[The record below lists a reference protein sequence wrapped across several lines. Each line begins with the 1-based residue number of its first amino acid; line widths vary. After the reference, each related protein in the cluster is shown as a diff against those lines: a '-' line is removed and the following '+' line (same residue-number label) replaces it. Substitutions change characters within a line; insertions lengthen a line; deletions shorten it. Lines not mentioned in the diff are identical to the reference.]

1 MKIENA
7 YLCEDC
13 QQVTESDGHGY
24 CSVCGSS
31 SLLNLAKIVNR
42 NTEEEILSLAPP
54 LSARITE
61 EEEVLV
67 CASSARGKRFQ
78 AA

>member
-24 CSVCGSS
+24 CAVCGSA

-42 NTEEEILSLAPP
+42 GPREEILSLGPAF
-54 LSARITE
+54 SAEAT

-67 CASSARGKRFQ
+67 CVSAGGSNRRY